1 MKRLGLLINPIAGM
15 GGRVGL
21 KGTDGPDVLE
31 KAKKLG
37 AKPQSGLRTEEA
49 LEKLKPIK
57 EEIKIITCADKMG
70 ETAVIR
76 CGFSPEIIGVGR
88 TSKTTA
94 SDTKKAA
101 RIMRDRGVDLFLF
114 SGGDGT
120 ARDIYQA
127 LEATQVVLG
136 IPAGVKVH
144 SAVFACNPA
153 TAGEL
158 AALFLQGKARKI
170 KEAEVMD
177 IDEDGYRE
185 GILSARLYGY
195 LKIPFRRSYVQSLK
209 AASSADEK
217 YCQDAI
223 AHDVAESMSAEY
235 FYIIGP
241 GTTTRAVMGRLR
253 LENSLLGVDLVHRG
267 RLVGKDL
274 SEEELLKKIRG
285 KKAKLI
291 VTPIGGQGYL
301 LGRGNQQISPEVIKK
316 VGKENIII
324 VSTHQKLNSLCG
336 RPLLVDTGDAASD
349 RLLSGYFKV
358 ITGFRESVIYKVT
371 YNPV

>member
-1 MKRLGLLINPIAGM
+1 MKKLGLLINPIAGM

-21 KGTDGPDVLE
+21 KGTDGLDVLE

-37 AKPQSGLRTEEA
+37 AKPQSWRRTEEA
-49 LEKLKPIK
+49 LDRLKPLK
-57 EEIKIITCADKMG
+57 EHIEIITCADKMG
-70 ETAVIR
+70 ESAVVR

-88 TSKTTA
+88 ASITTA
-94 SDTKKAA
+94 SDTRKAA
-101 RIMRDRGVDLFLF
+101 RIMRDRRVDLLLF

-120 ARDIYQA
+120 ARDVYQA
-127 LEATQVVLG
+127 LEGTQVVLG

-144 SAVFACNPA
+144 SAVFACNPVA
-153 TAGEL
+153 AGEL

-177 IDEDGYRE
+177 IDEDDYRE

-195 LKIPFRRSYVQSLK
+195 LKIPYRRSYVQNLK
-209 AASSADEK
+209 AGSSGDER
-217 YCQDAI
+217 YCQEAI
-223 AHDVAESMSAEY
+223 AHDVVESMSDEY
-235 FYIIGP
+235 AYIIGP
-241 GTTTRAVMGRLR
+241 GTTTRAVMERLG
-253 LENSLLGVDLVHRG
+253 LESSLLGVDLVHRG
-267 RLVGKDL
+267 KLVGKDL
-274 SEEELLKKIRG
+274 SEKELLKGIKG

-316 VGKENIII
+316 VGKENIIVI
-324 VSTHQKLNSLCG
+324 STQQKINSLCG

-349 RLLSGYFKV
+349 RLLSDYFRV
-358 ITGFRESVIYKVT
+358 ITGYRESAIYKVT
-371 YNPV
+371 HAPV

>member
-21 KGTDGPDVLE
+21 KGTDGSDVLE
-31 KAKKLG
+31 KAIKLG

-49 LEKLKPIK
+49 LDKLTPLK
-57 EEIKIITCADKMG
+57 EIIKIITCADKMG

-88 TSKTTA
+88 ASKTTA

-101 RIMRDRGVDLFLF
+101 RIMRDRGVDLLLF

-120 ARDIYQA
+120 ARDVY
-127 LEATQVVLG
+127 EAIGDAQVVLG

-153 TAGEL
+153 TAGQL
-158 AALFLQGKARKI
+158 AALFLQGKARKV

-177 IDEDGYRE
+177 IDEDDYRE

-195 LKIPFRRSYVQSLK
+195 LKIPFRRSYLQSLK
-209 AASSADEK
+209 AGSSGDER
-217 YCQDAI
+217 YYQDAI
-223 AHDVAESMSAEY
+223 AHDLAESMSAEY

-241 GTTTRAVMGRLR
+241 GTTTRAVMERLG
-253 LENSLLGVDLVHRG
+253 LEGSLLGVDLVHRG

-274 SEEELLKKIRG
+274 SEKELLKKIKG

-324 VSTHQKLNSLCG
+324 VSTQQKINSLCG
-336 RPLLVDTGDAASD
+336 RPLLVDTGDAASN
-349 RLLSGYFKV
+349 RLLSGYFRV
-358 ITGFRESVIYKVT
+358 ITGYRESAIYRVT
-371 YNPV
+371 HSPV